1 MGTRSNNA
9 LIVRKNHTVPAHV
22 KEFFDVALYVGHPEA
37 HLWIWE
43 TNLAPLHAR
52 HGVHDLQE
60 EVAILGWM
68 LSLPEKDYKF
78 VRCGEVDL
86 GERGAWDSHPFL
98 TSPPDALRTVLEQYA
113 EQEAEVMAVVT
124 QEEPSMQALTVLLNV
139 RTQLVEALKSAV
151 DSLERGVSI
160 QRHYADGF
168 WGVAVRRDRSLQL
181 SGYAAEMGDQIK
193 SLEQLP
199 VEDLVQLLETAQ
211 RHLQQ
216 AKG

>member
-9 LIVRKNHTVPAHV
+9 LIVRKNHTVPAAV
-22 KEFFDVALYVGHPEA
+22 KQFFDVALYVRHPEA

-52 HGVHDLQE
+52 HGVRDLEE

-68 LSLPEKDYKF
+68 LSLPEKDFKF
-78 VRCGEVDL
+78 IRCGEVDL
-86 GERGAWDSHPFL
+86 GERGGWDEHPFIAN
-98 TSPPDALRTVLEQYA
+98 PPDELRSVLDQYE

-124 QEEPSMQALTVLLNV
+124 EEEPSMQALTVLLNV
-139 RTQLVEALKSAV
+139 RTQLVEAVKAAT
-151 DSLERGVSI
+151 DALERGVSI
-160 QRHYADGF
+160 QRHHADGF
-168 WGVAVRRDRSLQL
+168 WGVTVQRDRSIRL
-181 SGYAAEMGDQIK
+181 SGYAAELGEQIR

-199 VEDLVQLLETAQ
+199 AEDLVQLLETAQ
-211 RHLQQ
+211 RQLQQ